1 MFSLTR
7 GDASLT
13 RARLVS
19 SGASP
24 QVSISIDSIFKEG
37 KGEGF
42 RPTFRL
48 SLAAVCEGINPY
60 TLTAKLGPAQI
71 GGFGPPKDDVW
82 PGQPDRSPAQGVK
95 ADLAIK
101 QDPG

>member
-1 MFSLTR
+1 MAGHTKVVSSLTG

-13 RARLVS
+13 GARPIS
-19 SGASP
+19 FGASP

-48 SLAAVCEGINPY
+48 SLA
-60 TLTAKLGPAQI
+60 TA
-71 GGFGPPKDDVW
+71 PPF
-82 PGQPDRSPAQGVK
+82 
-95 ADLAIK
+95 
-101 QDPG
+101 